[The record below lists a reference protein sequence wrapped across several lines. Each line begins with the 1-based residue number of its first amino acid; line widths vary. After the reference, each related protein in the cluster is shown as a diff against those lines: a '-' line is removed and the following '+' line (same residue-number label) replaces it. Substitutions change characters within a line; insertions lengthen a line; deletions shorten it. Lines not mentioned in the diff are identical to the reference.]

1 MSGQPTDA
9 RRFAGTP
16 LARLSVR
23 ASLSALASVAVN
35 LGLVF
40 AAVARELAPGFRPLA
55 APPVVVL
62 TVAAIAGATGV
73 YGVLRSRS
81 ATPARTFRRVAA
93 IVLLASWVPDLGL
106 LIVDETATAAGVA
119 VLMAMHAVVAAAC
132 VALLPGESR

>member
-1 MSGQPTDA
+1 MSGQPADA
-9 RRFAGTP
+9 PRFAG
-16 LARLSVR
+16 ARLSVR
-23 ASLSALASVAVN
+23 AGLSALVSVAVN

-40 AAVARELAPGFRPLA
+40 AAVARGLAPGFRPLA

-62 TVAAIAGATGV
+62 TVAGVAGATGV
-73 YGVLRSRS
+73 YRLVRSRS

-93 IVLLASWVPDLGL
+93 VVLLASLVPDLVL
-106 LIVDETATAAGVA
+106 LILNETATAAGVA